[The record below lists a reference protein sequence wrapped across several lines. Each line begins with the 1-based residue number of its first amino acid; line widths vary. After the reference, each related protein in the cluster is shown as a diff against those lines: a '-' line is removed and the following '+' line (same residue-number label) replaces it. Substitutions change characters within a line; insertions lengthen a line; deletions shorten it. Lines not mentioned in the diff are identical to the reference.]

1 MERRTVLKLSAAT
14 GAAGVLTLDTVAFAQ
29 PAAGGDRPADETQT
43 VRGHLPTGAPDYVYL
58 PVEVPDGVREI
69 AVSYG
74 YDKPE
79 VPAGT
84 PGNALDIGIFDE
96 RGTRLGG
103 PGFRGWSGGARTE
116 FAISAGEATPGYLAG
131 PVRRGTWHVVFG
143 PYTVAP
149 QGMDYEVTVTLRFGP
164 EGEHAE
170 PSYPPERVGGRG
182 RGWYR
187 GDCHVHTVYSDGK
200 RTPEEAAAAA
210 RAAGL
215 DFIVTTEHN
224 TTSGHGAWEGL
235 WGAGPDGGEGRGGG
249 GGGDDRRD
257 LLILCGEEVTTR
269 NGHYLALGTDP
280 GTFID
285 WRYRARD
292 DAYARFARRIHRADG
307 LVVPAHPNSACL
319 GCQWKFGYEH
329 ADAVEVW
336 NGPWAPN
343 NELAVAAWDN
353 TLVAYDGWL
362 PAMGN
367 SDAHREGDDVGLP
380 HTVVH
385 AAELSRRALLDGVRK
400 GHSYLAESSGIALK
414 FTAAGPHGEHAG
426 IGERLRVA
434 SPDAEVTVRLDVT
447 GAPAGGTVRLLTDQ
461 GELHAEPVPPRAS
474 SPGPLPVSWR
484 TTASLATYVRAE
496 VRHPPREGDTSG
508 LPGAMAA
515 MTNPL
520 WLTAR

>member
-1 MERRTVLKLSAAT
+1 MDRRTVLKLSAAT
-14 GAAGVLTLDTVAFAQ
+14 GAAGVLTLDTVAFAS
-29 PAAGGDRPADETQT
+29 PAEGDDRSAATADQTKT

-58 PVEVPDGVREI
+58 PVDVPDGVREI
-69 AVSYG
+69 AVSYT

-103 PGFRGWSGGARTE
+103 PGFRGWSGGFRTE
-116 FAISAGEATPGYLAG
+116 FAISAAEATPGYLAG
-131 PVRRGTWHVVFG
+131 PVRHGTWHVVLG

-164 EGEHAE
+164 ADETPE
-170 PSYPPERVGGRG
+170 PAYPPERARGRG
-182 RGWYR
+182 RDWYR
-187 GDCHVHTVYSDGK
+187 GDCHLHTVHSDGK
-200 RTPEEAAAAA
+200 RTPTEVAAAA

-215 DFIVTTEHN
+215 DFIVSTEHN

-235 WGAGPDGGEGRGGG
+235 WGRGDGSERE
-249 GGGDDRRD
+249 
-257 LLILCGEEVTTR
+257 LLVLCGEEITTR

-280 GTFID
+280 GTFVD

-292 DAYARFARRIHRADG
+292 DAYARFARRVHRADG
-307 LVVPAHPNSACL
+307 LVVPAHPNCPFV
-319 GCQWKFGYEH
+319 GCQWKFGYEY

-336 NGPWAPN
+336 NGPWTPDD
-343 NELAVAAWDN
+343 ELAVAAWDN
-353 TLVAYDGWL
+353 TLVADDDWL

-367 SDAHREGDDVGLP
+367 SDAHREGQDVGLP

-385 AAELSRRALLDGVRK
+385 AAELSRRALLDGVRQ
-400 GHSYLAESSGIALK
+400 GHSYLAESSRVTLRL
-414 FTAAGPHGEHAG
+414 TATGPHGEHAD

-447 GAPAGGTVRLLTDQ
+447 GGPARATARLLTDQ
-461 GELHAEPVPPRAS
+461 GELHAEP
-474 SPGPLPVSWR
+474 LPSGAGTVTWR
-484 TTASLATYVRAE
+484 TRASLATYVRAE
-496 VRHPPREGDTSG
+496 VRHPVAEGAPAG
-508 LPGAMAA
+508 LPGAMSAL
-515 MTNPL
+515 TNPL
-520 WLTAR
+520 WLTPRGA